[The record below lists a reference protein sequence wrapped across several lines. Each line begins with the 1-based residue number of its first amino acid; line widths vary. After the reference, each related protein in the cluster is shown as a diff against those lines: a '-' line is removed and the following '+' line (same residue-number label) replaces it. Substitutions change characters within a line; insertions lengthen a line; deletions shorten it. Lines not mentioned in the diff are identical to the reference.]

1 MKKLFLPKFVITT
14 ATTLCVFC
22 FVGSFCSLR
31 SPCSLFAQ
39 NKPVVPLG
47 QYAPNELKEQAR
59 KYREI
64 GLENQRM
71 GNLGEAMSLYQKAVT
86 IDPGYAVAYNDLGV
100 IYEAAGFLKR
110 AEGSYLKS
118 INVDPAYLSAYTN
131 LAFFY
136 ENQRDL
142 QKAAFYWNKRVGL
155 GSPDDPW
162 TQKAVSR
169 LKDIRMVLSDT
180 PITDAQED
188 DVLGLIKDVT
198 VHKSALSKDDKLL
211 VKDHFSKAKQSY
223 ERGDLAAAITE
234 ALDAQHLDQNN
245 PEIAAFIEKAESRAL
260 SR

>member
-1 MKKLFLPKFVITT
+1 MKKLCLPKFVIIT

-22 FVGSFCSLR
+22 FTVSLCLPR
-31 SPCSLFAQ
+31 SLFAQ
-39 NKPVVPLG
+39 DKPADSSA
-47 QYAPNELKEQAR
+47 QYVSSGLKEQAR
-59 KYREI
+59 KYREAGI
-64 GLENQRM
+64 ENQRI
-71 GNLGEAMSLYQKAVT
+71 GNLPEAMSLYQKAIT
-86 IDPGYAVAYNDLGV
+86 ADPSYAVAYNDLGV

-110 AEGSYLKS
+110 AEESYLKS

-142 QKAAFYWNKRVGL
+142 QKAAYYWNKRAGL
-155 GSPDDPW
+155 GLPDDPW
-162 TQKAVSR
+162 TQKAASR

-180 PITDAQED
+180 PITDARED
-188 DVLGLIKDVT
+188 DVLGLIKDIT

-245 PEIAAFIEKAESRAL
+245 PEIEAFIEKAGSRVL